1 MHKVFISYSTD
12 DKVWTYELWRA
23 IRDRLNWE
31 VWIDQKLIPATDW
44 WVSICE
50 SIKGCDI
57 FIIVL
62 SPKSVASKY
71 CTAELG
77 YAVALNKPIIP
88 LMLKPCHYPTRLGRR
103 QYEKITDGMPLGD
116 VLLSI
121 SNTANK
127 ITFDRGQGQYEMPD
141 GVKAPDEPLG
151 DLHEL
156 LAQAQAA
163 LEASNFDLAE
173 QFCHKVIQADPDV
186 MGAAAEQ
193 LLTQIATARRRQT
206 AYENVRAVL
215 SNPQLAQTAPVAW
228 QRLVERYGAEPDPD
242 GLAERVA
249 KLIVPPP
256 PEPPVQPPAP
266 PKPPTDPVQAALQR
280 ARDFTKSGKRNRDW
294 TPFIT
299 TFSDLKIPNMPFCLV
314 PTGTFRMGSDTG
326 YDDEK
331 PVHFQSFTEPFYIA
345 QYPVTNAQWRVA
357 VKAGVVGEPK
367 TEKSKQWY
375 DDPKMANAPVVGVTW
390 FEAQKFAQ
398 WAGCRLLTE
407 REWEYA
413 ARGVENWVYPWGDD
427 WDADKAIYYGNS
439 GGKPWDVT
447 SKPDGASWVGAQH
460 LSGNVWEWTASLYQ
474 DYPYPTDGSREVDT
488 GDRTDVRRILRGG
501 SFGNTTYYLRASNR
515 YRFTPYVEGYS
526 IGFRCARSQR

>member
-50 SIKGCDI
+50 AIEGCDI

-71 CTAELG
+71 CTTELG

-103 QYEKITDGMPLGD
+103 QYEKITNGTPLGD

-141 GVKAPDEPLG
+141 GVVAPDEPLG

-215 SNPQLAQTAPVAW
+215 NDPKIAQTALVAW

-249 KLIVPPP
+249 KLIVLPPP

-266 PKPPTDPVQAALQR
+266 PEPPTDPVQAALKL
-280 ARDFTKSGKRNRDW
+280 ARDFAKIGQRNRDW
-294 TPFIT
+294 TPFLV
-299 TFSDLKIPNMPFCLV
+299 TFSDLKIPDMPFCLV
-314 PTGTFRMGSDTG
+314 PTGTFQMGEG
-326 YDDEK
+326 NK
-331 PVHFQSFTEPFYIA
+331 VHSQSFTEPFYIA

-357 VKAGVVGEPK
+357 VKARVVGEPHSERAK
-367 TEKSKQWY
+367 RWY
-375 DDPKMANAPVVGVTW
+375 DDPRMANAPVGGITW
-390 FEAQKFAQ
+390 FEAQQFVQ
-398 WAGCRLLTE
+398 WAGCRLPNE

-413 ARGVENWVYPWGDD
+413 ARGIENWIYPWGNDYD
-427 WDADKAIYYGNS
+427 EHKAIHSGNS
-439 GGKPWDVT
+439 LNQTWDVT
-447 SKPDGASWVGAQH
+447 SKPDGASWVGARH
-460 LSGNVWEWTASLYQ
+460 LSGNVWEWTASLFGS
-474 DYPYPTDGSREVDT
+474 YPYPTDGSREVDT
-488 GDRTDVRRILRGG
+488 GDRTDVPRILRGG
-501 SFGNTTYYLRASNR
+501 SFYLTSINLRASGRSWN
-515 YRFTPYVEGYS
+515 TPLVESYDF
-526 IGFRCARSQR
+526 GFRCARSQR